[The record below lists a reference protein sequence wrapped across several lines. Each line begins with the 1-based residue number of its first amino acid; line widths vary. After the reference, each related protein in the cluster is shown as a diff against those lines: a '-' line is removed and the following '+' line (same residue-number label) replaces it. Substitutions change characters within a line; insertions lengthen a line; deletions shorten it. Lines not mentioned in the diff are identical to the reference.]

1 MTPRQKRMVTV
12 AVIVVGVGIATAFA
26 LQAFNKNLLY
36 YYSPTQIAA
45 GEAPSAR
52 SFRVGGL
59 VENGSFKRAEGSLEA
74 HFTLTD
80 FNKEITVQYTGV
92 LPDLFREGQGV
103 IARGKLGD
111 GGVFVA
117 EEVLAKHDEN
127 YMPPEVKQSLQG
139 HMDAANASGGA
150 APAPAAAAAPGST

>member
-12 AVIVVGVGIATAFA
+12 GVIVVGVGIATTFA

-45 GEAPSAR
+45 GEAPSSR
-52 SFRVGGL
+52 TFRVGGL
-59 VENGSFKRAEGSLEA
+59 VENGSFKRPEGSLEA

-80 FNKEITVQYTGV
+80 YNKQIAVSYTGV
-92 LPDLFREGQGV
+92 LPDLFREGQGI
-103 IARGKLGD
+103 IARGKLD
-111 GGVFVA
+111 NGVFVA

-127 YMPPEVKQSLQG
+127 YMPPEVKDSLKP
-139 HMDAANASGGA
+139 HMDAANATPGT
-150 APAPAAAAAPGST
+150 PAPATAAAAPGTT